1 MESIRSATG
10 LRCFRMGGWF
20 SRLERSK
27 DIHGSQAE
35 DILRGDAQTGLRRP
49 EHIAVGIPLL
59 IALSLLFAS
68 FSWTVAQSKGHEAG
82 WWFFGGLLFGPLA
95 LLASIGLPDLKLRRA
110 INDLLP
116 PPTFGQG
123 PRDLDPPE
131 RIQRRPSSAPQ
142 NPVEGRD

>member
-1 MESIRSATG
+1 
-10 LRCFRMGGWF
+10 MGAWA
-20 SRLERSK
+20 SRLESSR
-27 DIHGSQAE
+27 DIHGSPTE
-35 DILRGDAQTGLRRP
+35 DILRGDAQTGFLRP

-59 IALSLLFAS
+59 IVLSLLFAS

-116 PPTFGQG
+116 PSTFGPG
-123 PRDLDPPE
+123 PRALDPPE
-131 RIQRRPSSAPQ
+131 RIQ
-142 NPVEGRD
+142 